1 MTPDLN
7 PMEYPVQFRTEA
19 DIARFLFPWTD
30 DVYPYLADKMTV
42 LDYKQWCY
50 WFCFLMFKGRFASYY
65 IDFLNM
71 VLIYTWYLKCSLWLY
86 HEDLQLH
93 HSPETMKMVEEYHKI
108 VYPEGNPK
116 PSDVP
121 LTTQSD

>member
-1 MTPDLN
+1 MK
-7 PMEYPVQFRTEA
+7 
-19 DIARFLFPWTD
+19 
-30 DVYPYLADKMTV
+30 PYVADKMTP

-71 VLIYTWYLKCSLWLY
+71 LLIYTWYLKCSLWLY

-93 HSPETMKMVEEYHKI
+93 YSPETMKMVEEYHTSTMRPVTSI
-108 VYPEGNPK
+108 VYPEGNPNA
-116 PSDVP
+116 SDVP
-121 LTTQSD
+121 LINHSE